1 MTPSLRCPDVTLK
14 NSKEMSSRVCCADR
28 AAAATSRRNYQ
39 MIGACQEVVGDHS
52 PGVEGRREE
61 SNQLGLAA
69 GFGP

>member
-1 MTPSLRCPDVTLK
+1 MLRRSGC
-14 NSKEMSSRVCCADR
+14 
-28 AAAATSRRNYQ
+28 RRNYQ